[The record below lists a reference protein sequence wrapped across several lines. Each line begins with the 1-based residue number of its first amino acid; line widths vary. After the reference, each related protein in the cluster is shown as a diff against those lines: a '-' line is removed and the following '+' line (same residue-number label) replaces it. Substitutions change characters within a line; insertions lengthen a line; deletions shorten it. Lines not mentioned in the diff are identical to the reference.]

1 VTTIDRGLWGHP
13 DFLRLWAAQ
22 AVSSFG
28 ARIAREGLPMVA
40 ILVLRAG
47 PQAMGL
53 LAAAG
58 LIAYAAAGLGAGLV
72 VDRAPKRPL
81 MIAADLGR
89 ALVMLAVPLAALSGS
104 LTLAG
109 VFVALALISALS
121 AMFETADHA
130 FLPSLI
136 DASQLVD
143 GNAKLGTTDA
153 VAEFGGP
160 ALAGVLVQALTAP
173 IAVGATAVTY
183 LASALCL
190 TAVRAP
196 QARGKAPEADGPA
209 ATAPDFDVLG
219 GVRAVF
225 AHPVVRPIWLMSVAR
240 DFFGWFY
247 GALYTFYALDV
258 LRLSPAQVGISVA
271 AGGLGGIIG
280 APLAPLLVRRLGAG
294 PMVVVTGFAAGATGF
309 LIPLAGGAPLVA
321 LTFLIVGQL
330 VGDALQTAREIGK
343 TSLRQALI
351 APTDLGR
358 TSGAFI
364 AAAGLAGVA
373 GALTGGSL
381 GAAIGARETLFVA
394 ATGGAVVPL
403 IGLFSPLWRARPATP
418 GRSP

>member
-1 VTTIDRGLWGHP
+1 VTTTDRGLWGHP

-22 AVSSFG
+22 TVSSFG

-47 PQAMGL
+47 PQDMGL

-58 LIAYAAAGLGAGLV
+58 LIAYAVAGLGAGV
-72 VDRAPKRPL
+72 AVDRAPKRPL

-89 ALVMLAVPLAALSGS
+89 ALVMLAVPLAALSGW

-121 AMFETADHA
+121 AIFEMADHA

-136 DASQLVD
+136 DAPQLVD

-160 ALAGVLVQALTAP
+160 ALAGILVQVLTAP
-173 IAVGATAVTY
+173 IAVGATAATY
-183 LASALCL
+183 LASAVFL
-190 TAVRAP
+190 TAVRSP
-196 QARGKAPEADGPA
+196 EVRGKPPEAARSA
-209 ATAPDFDVLG
+209 ATPLDLDVLG

-225 AHPVVRPIWLMSVAR
+225 AHPIIRPIWLMSVAR

-258 LRLSPAQVGISVA
+258 LRLSPAQVGLSVA

-280 APLAPLLVRRLGAG
+280 APLAPMLIRRLGAG
-294 PMVVVTGFAAGATGF
+294 PMIVVTGFAAGATGF

-321 LTFLIVGQL
+321 LTFLIAAQL
-330 VGDALQTAREIGK
+330 LGDALQTAREIGK

-351 APTDLGR
+351 PATDLGR
-358 TSGAFI
+358 TGGAFV

-373 GALTGGSL
+373 GALAGGSL
-381 GAAIGARETLFVA
+381 GAAIGARDTLFVA
-394 ATGGAVVPL
+394 ASGGAVVPL
-403 IGLFSPLWRARPATP
+403 IGLLSPLWRTRVATS
-418 GRSP
+418 G

>member
-1 VTTIDRGLWGHP
+1 
-13 DFLRLWAAQ
+13 
-22 AVSSFG
+22 
-28 ARIAREGLPMVA
+28 MVA

-58 LIAYAAAGLGAGLV
+58 LIAYAVAGLGAGVL

-89 ALVMLAVPLAALSGS
+89 ALVMLAVPLAAVSGW

-121 AMFETADHA
+121 AIFEMADHA

-136 DASQLVD
+136 DASRLVD

-160 ALAGVLVQALTAP
+160 ALAGVLVQVLTAA
-173 IAVGATAVTY
+173 IAVGATAATY
-183 LASALCL
+183 LASAVCL
-190 TAVRAP
+190 TAVRTP
-196 QARGKAPEADGPA
+196 EMLGEAPEAERPA
-209 ATAPDFDVLG
+209 ATPADFDVLR
-219 GVRAVF
+219 GVRAVL
-225 AHPVVRPIWLMSVAR
+225 AHPIVRPIWLMSMSR

-247 GALYTFYALDV
+247 GALYAFYALEV
-258 LRLSPAQVGISVA
+258 LRLSPAQVGVSVA
-271 AGGLGGIIG
+271 AGGLGGI
-280 APLAPLLVRRLGAG
+280 V
-294 PMVVVTGFAAGATGF
+294 
-309 LIPLAGGAPLVA
+309 GAPLVA
-321 LTFLIVGQL
+321 LTFLIVAQL
-330 VGDALQTAREIGK
+330 FGDALQTAREIGK

-351 APTDLGR
+351 PATELGR
-358 TSGAFI
+358 AAGAFA

-381 GAAIGARETLFVA
+381 GAAIGARETLFSA
-394 ATGGAVVPL
+394 AAGGAVVPL
-403 IGLFSPLWRARPATP
+403 IGLLSPLWRARVAT
-418 GRSP
+418 SE